1 MKLSK
6 MLVFLA
12 SAGLLVACSTAGVKN
27 VEYTDFER
35 SAEISRSF
43 DDVWGH
49 TLEWSAM
56 NSFPIEDTDKS
67 SGIIKLSGSGTVNQN
82 FFQSPLFQRNDA
94 ELDETLV
101 SCGEATGNIGLY
113 GAKFTDLQISA
124 VIILRDLG
132 EKTRVTVNLTGNA
145 GVEVRNAYG
154 VVSSSRNTCP
164 SKGIFESQLFFD
176 LAQGS

>member
-6 MLVFLA
+6 ILVLLA
-12 SAGLLVACSTAGVKN
+12 SVGLLVACSTAGVKN
-27 VEYTDFER
+27 VEYTDFGR

-49 TLEWSAM
+49 TLEWSAI

-82 FFQSPLFQRNDA
+82 FFQSPLFQSNDA
-94 ELDETLV
+94 DLDETLV

-113 GAKFTDLQISA
+113 GAQFTDLQISA

-154 VVSSSRNTCP
+154 VVSSSRNTCA
-164 SKGIFESQLFFD
+164 SKGIFESQLFYD
-176 LAQGS
+176 LAQGG

>member
-6 MLVFLA
+6 MLCLLA
-12 SAGLLVACSTAGVKN
+12 SVGLLVACSTAGVKN

-67 SGIIKLSGSGTVNQN
+67 SGIIKLSGSGTVNRN
-82 FFQSPLFQRNDA
+82 FFQSPLFQRNGA